1 MTDSAQSV
9 FETSDFRLHD
19 LKEYTSQPEI
29 STILVG
35 TKCHVPDEQREVS
48 TERAQKYAESLGL
61 PYMEVSAEHG
71 INVTEVFEKLAD
83 LIIESLSKNPT
94 VTNVK
99 PPRVVLQPEKK
110 KKKMC
115 SC

>member
-1 MTDSAQSV
+1 MPE
-9 FETSDFRLHD
+9 ET
-19 LKEYTSQPEI
+19 
-29 STILVG
+29 
-35 TKCHVPDEQREVS
+35 REVT

-61 PYMEVSAEHG
+61 PYMEVSAEKG

-99 PPRVVLQPEKK
+99 QARVVLQPEKK
-110 KKKMC
+110 KKKLC